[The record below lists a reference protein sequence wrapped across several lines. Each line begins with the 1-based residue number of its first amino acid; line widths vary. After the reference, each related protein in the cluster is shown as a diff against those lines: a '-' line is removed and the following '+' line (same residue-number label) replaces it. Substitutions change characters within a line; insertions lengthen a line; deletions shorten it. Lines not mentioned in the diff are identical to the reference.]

1 MIDEEISMCEIG
13 RHHVVLTLLV
23 ALMCHAPLQAQATR
37 SPVDY
42 VNPMIGTAAGG
53 NTHPGAT
60 TPWGLIALTPHT
72 DEQGWGNM
80 GYRYEN
86 RYIIGFAHNQVSGVG
101 SGEYGNFLVMP
112 ARNAVALSSFGYK
125 SERVDETATAGYYAA
140 TLTAP
145 NVRAELT
152 AQARTGHHRYTF
164 AGGNKGDTLRIIFN
178 AARASHPQ
186 YAAATTAQ
194 VAENGRVVRLQ
205 GRFTDGFGSEPPDF
219 TAFFTAHVSELPA
232 NYAVWNGD
240 RVETA
245 VHISAEEREDCGV
258 VLNFISDGNPKIIEL
273 TTAVS
278 YRAAQ
283 NADAYI
289 AEFQAQRKTFD
300 DVKSDAREQWNNRLN
315 SITIEGASDIDLTIF
330 YTALYHALLMPT
342 DITGETPDGF
352 KTSGRAFTNYFAI
365 WDTYRTLNPF
375 LTLLFPSVQRE
386 MLNALLDI
394 ADNRGWLPDGFTG
407 NGLTQMQG
415 GTNADVLFADAAAKR
430 LQGVDYERAYRYLK
444 KNATVNGDSPAFSG
458 LRARKGRYAAYLKN
472 GWLACDKQWAS
483 VSKSL
488 EYAYND
494 YCVWVVADYLNRGSE
509 AEAFKARSRTIFT
522 LFDAQT
528 GFFRPKKTDGAWLS
542 PFNPARV
549 FPPGQVWSAEVHYY
563 EGSAWQYLG
572 YVPHDF
578 YGLIRRLG
586 GNEKFTAKW
595 DTLFANRSGAD
606 FTKGFFSVSNEP
618 DMLAPF
624 QYIYAGRADRAQFW
638 SRKLIEENFKATP
651 DGLPGNDDSGTTSA
665 WLLFAALG
673 LFPNAGQDWY
683 FIGSPTFK
691 KATLRLENGKSLIIY
706 ARNTSTQNIY
716 VKSLRLNGKKLNRA
730 WIRHREL
737 ENGATLEFEMTD
749 APTRF
754 GAIETPPSPFG
765 KLGKR

>member
-1 MIDEEISMCEIG
+1 MMNGKIRARAVSSVLIG
-13 RHHVVLTLLV
+13 CCIIAALLSQMS
-23 ALMCHAPLQAQATR
+23 LRAQTSK
-37 SPVDY
+37 SPADY

-80 GYRYEN
+80 GYRFEN
-86 RYIIGFAHNQVSGVG
+86 RYIIGFVHNQVSGVG

-112 ARNAVALSSFGYK
+112 ARNAIALSSFGYK
-125 SERVDETATAGYYAA
+125 SARVDETAQAGYYAV

-152 AQARTGHHRYTF
+152 ARARTGHHRYTF
-164 AGGNKGDTLRIIFN
+164 AGGNKGDTLRVIFN

-186 YAAATTAQ
+186 YAASTEAHI
-194 VAENGRVVRLQ
+194 AEDGRVVRLQ
-205 GRFTDGFGSEPPDF
+205 GRFADGFGSEPTDF
-219 TAFFTAHVSELPA
+219 TAFFTARVNDLPA
-232 NYAVWNGD
+232 NYAVWKD
-240 RVETA
+240 DHVETA
-245 VHISAEEREDCGV
+245 AHIAAGERENCGV
-258 VLNFISDGNPKIIEL
+258 VLNFISDGNPKTIEL

-283 NADAYI
+283 NADAYV
-289 AEFQAQRKTFD
+289 AEWQAQRKTFD
-300 DVKSDAREQWNNRLN
+300 DVKADARKEWNSRL
-315 SITIEGASDIDLTIF
+315 SRITIEGASDEEKTIF

-365 WDTYRTLNPF
+365 WDTYRTLNPL

-386 MLNALLDI
+386 MLNSLLDI
-394 ADNRGWLPDGFTG
+394 ADDRGWLPDGFTG
-407 NGLTQMQG
+407 NALTAMQG
-415 GTNADVLFADAAAKR
+415 GTNADVLFADAAVKR
-430 LQGVDYERAYRYLK
+430 LQGVDYDRAYRYLK
-444 KNATVNGDSPAFSG
+444 KNATAAGDPPAHSG
-458 LRARKGRYAAYLKN
+458 LSARKGRYREYLQN
-472 GWLACDKQWAS
+472 GWLACDTHWQS

-494 YCVWVVADYLNRGSE
+494 YCVWAVADYLKRGKE

-522 LFDAQT
+522 LLDAQT
-528 GFFRPKKTDGAWLS
+528 GFFRPKKSDGTWLS
-542 PFNPARV
+542 PFNPAIV
-549 FPPGQVWSAEVHYY
+549 FPPGQTWSAEVHYY

-586 GNEKFTAKW
+586 GNDAFTAKW

-638 SRKLIEENFKATP
+638 SRKLIAENFKAMP

-673 LFPNAGQDWY
+673 VFPNAGQDWY
-683 FIGSPTFK
+683 FIGSPLFQ
-691 KATLRLENGKSLIIY
+691 KATLRLENDKLLIIH

-716 VKSLRLNGKKLNRA
+716 VKSLRLNGRQLNRA
-730 WIRHREL
+730 WVRHREL

-749 APTRF
+749 TPTRF
-754 GAIETPPSPFG
+754 GAMETPPSPFG
-765 KLGKR
+765 KR